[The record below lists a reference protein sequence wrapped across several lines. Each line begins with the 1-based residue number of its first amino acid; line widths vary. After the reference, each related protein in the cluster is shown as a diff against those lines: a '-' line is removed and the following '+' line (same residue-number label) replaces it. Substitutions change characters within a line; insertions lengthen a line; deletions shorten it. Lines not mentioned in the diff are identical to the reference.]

1 MSSADEKRVYIL
13 AERKG
18 YQLAKVGKGLH
29 RFYIIDVGS
38 GGKMTSDVP
47 AHGYSFSLEEAKL
60 WLTARGDKAKK

>member
-1 MSSADEKRVYIL
+1 MSSADEKRVHLL
-13 AERKG
+13 AERLG

-38 GGKMTSDVP
+38 GGKMPSDVP

-60 WLTARGDKAKK
+60 WLTTRDDEAKA